1 MKKLY
6 KPILIFCISFIFLG
20 FNSCDVLEQLFLNLK
35 VKQEFHATGNGPDIF
50 DTVEDNLINY
60 DAFNDNYD
68 QIQSLKYV
76 SAAYYTT
83 GAIPSN
89 LGGVNI
95 SAKIEDCAGN
105 IILEQSLPTGTASDY
120 INDPYEFI
128 LTEDE
133 IAVFNNWLAEYK
145 SCTQCITQDLCS
157 YFYAEVRVEQVT
169 PAGSG
174 PYTLDG
180 VVEIIIEIE
189 AKLD

>member
-6 KPILIFCISFIFLG
+6 KPLLIFCTSFIFLG

-35 VKQEFHATGNGPDIF
+35 ATQNFHATGNGPDIF
-50 DTVEDNLINY
+50 DTVEDCLTNY
-60 DAFNDNYD
+60 EAFNDNYD
-68 QIQSLKYV
+68 KIQNLKYV

-105 IILEQSLPTGTASDY
+105 IILEQSLPTATASDY
-120 INDPYEFI
+120 IDNPFEFV
-128 LTEDE
+128 LTPEE
-133 IAVFNNWLAEYK
+133 IAIFNDWLAQYN
-145 SCTQCITQDLCS
+145 SCNQCVSQAFCS
-157 YFYAEVRVEQVT
+157 CFYAEVRVEQVT
-169 PAGSG
+169 PANSA

>member
-6 KPILIFCISFIFLG
+6 KPLLIFCTSFIFLG

-35 VKQEFHATGNGPDIF
+35 ATQNFHATGNGPDIF
-50 DTVEDNLINY
+50 DTVEDCLTNY
-60 DAFNDNYD
+60 EAFNDNYD
-68 QIQSLKYV
+68 KIQNLKYV

-105 IILEQSLPTGTASDY
+105 IILEQSLPTATASDY
-120 INDPYEFI
+120 IDNPFEFV
-128 LTEDE
+128 LTPEE
-133 IAVFNNWLAEYK
+133 IVSQAFC
-145 SCTQCITQDLCS
+145 SC
-157 YFYAEVRVEQVT
+157 FYAEVRVEQVT
-169 PAGSG
+169 PANSA